1 MNIDEV
7 LERLGRRE
15 GGQQTIYHVEEL
27 PERPARYAE
36 AELKPALAAA
46 LRERGIERLYTH
58 QAEAIR
64 HVRDGKNVVVVTS
77 TASGKTLCY
86 WVPIVETLI
95 ENPLATALAIYP
107 TKALAQDQYRGLTAL
122 QEQVAELTFLCGTYD
137 GDTPQYHRRKLR
149 NHAAVVLTNPDMLHQ
164 GILPNHARWARFFQ
178 HLRFVVI
185 DEVHAYRGVFGS
197 HLANVVKRLHR
208 ICRHFGAR
216 PQFICSSAT
225 IANPREHAE
234 RLTSLPMEIV
244 TDDGSPRGGKK
255 FVLWNPPL
263 LAHEQQRAQQH
274 GWLTGGERRS
284 ALWTAVEILTALVR
298 NEVQTIAF
306 VQTRL
311 MAELLA
317 SYAKQ
322 YLGPVSKQL
331 ADRVEAYRGGYL
343 PEERR
348 ELERRLAT
356 GDILGV
362 ASTNALELGIDIGSL
377 DACILVGYP
386 GTIASLW
393 QRAGRAGR
401 GTGDSVVFLVAQNS
415 PIDQYLMY
423 HSRYLFDQNPERA
436 ITDPDNP
443 HIAVG
448 HIKCALHE
456 LPLPDDEV
464 ETFGEFAGAILEL
477 LEEQQ
482 TVSHLEGKWYWAST
496 DYPAAGVNLRNLCGP
511 VYAIQDTTEAERVIG
526 TLDEVSALGQLHDH
540 AVYIHSGEI
549 YFVDRLDLE
558 RKIAFVTRRDL
569 DYFTQS
575 VQSSRIRIDE
585 REDES
590 AWGDATVGFGDV
602 TVTTHIP
609 MFRKMK
615 FHARDSLGFE
625 KLELPSQEL
634 ETVALW
640 LVPPDRVREL
650 VQQHQRV
657 LGEGLT
663 GIANAL
669 VEVAPMFVMCDVQDI
684 GVVVDSSNLG
694 KDAIFLYDRYPG
706 GMGYAERCAEVIG
719 DLVRSVHTV
728 ISQCACQVGCPSCV
742 GAAVPSFAQTDLDS
756 AVRGR
761 IPDKEAALLILH
773 ALLGLQ
779 PYRPAHRHPDYPS
792 YPADFAPPPTGPA
805 PPSPS

>member
-1 MNIDEV
+1 M
-7 LERLGRRE
+7 RE
-15 GGQQTIYHVEEL
+15 G
-27 PERPARYAE
+27 
-36 AELKPALAAA
+36 KS
-46 LRERGIERLYTH
+46 
-58 QAEAIR
+58 
-64 HVRDGKNVVVVTS
+64 VVVVTS

-95 ENPLATALAIYP
+95 ENPLATALNIYP
-107 TKALAQDQYRGLTAL
+107 TKALAQDQYRGLTDL
-122 QEQVAELTFLCGTYD
+122 QEQVADLTFLCGTYD
-137 GDTPQYHRRKLR
+137 GDTPQHHRRKLR
-149 NHAAVVLTNPDMLHQ
+149 SQGSVILTNPDMLHQ

-178 HLRFVVI
+178 HLKYVVI

-197 HLANVVKRLHR
+197 HLANVVRRLHR
-208 ICRHFGAR
+208 ICRHFGSA

-234 RLTSLPMEIV
+234 RLTGRPMEIV
-244 TDDGSPRGGKK
+244 TNDGSPRGRKK

-263 LAHEQQRAQQH
+263 LAHEQGRESG

-284 ALWTAVEILTALVR
+284 ALWTAVEIMTALVKSDI
-298 NEVQTIAF
+298 QTIAF

-311 MAELLA
+311 MSELLA
-317 SYAKQ
+317 TYAQQ
-322 YLGPVSKQL
+322 YLSPVSKRL
-331 ADRVEAYRGGYL
+331 AERVQAYRGGYL

-348 ELERRLAT
+348 EIERRLAT

-386 GTIASLW
+386 GAIASLW

-401 GTGDSVVFLVAQNS
+401 GSEDSVVFLIAQNS

-423 HSRYLFDQNPERA
+423 HSGYLFAQNPERA

-448 HIKCALHE
+448 LIKCALHE

-464 ETFGEFAGAILEL
+464 ATFGAFADAILEL

-482 TVSHLEGKWYWAST
+482 TVRHIEGKWYWASSE
-496 DYPAAGVNLRNLCGP
+496 YPAAEVNLRNLCGP
-511 VYAIQDTTEAERVIG
+511 VYTIQDTTEADRVIG
-526 TLDEVSALGQLHDH
+526 TLDEVSALAQLHDH
-540 AVYIHSGEI
+540 AVYLHSGEI
-549 YFVDRLDLE
+549 YFVDQLDLDK
-558 RKIAFVTRRDL
+558 KIAFVTRRDL
-569 DYFTQS
+569 DYYTQS

-585 REDES
+585 PEGETPWREC
-590 AWGDATVGFGDV
+590 TVGFGDV

-625 KLELPSQEL
+625 KLELPPQEL
-634 ETVALW
+634 ETVSLW
-640 LVPPDRVREL
+640 LVPPERIVELCRQHNRV
-650 VQQHQRV
+650 V
-657 LGEGLT
+657 GEGLT
-663 GIANAL
+663 GIANAM

-694 KDAIFLYDRYPG
+694 RDAIFLYDRYPG
-706 GMGYAERCAEVIG
+706 GMGYAERCVEVIG
-719 DLVRSVHTV
+719 ELIQSVHTV
-728 ISQCACQVGCPSCV
+728 LSQCACQVGCPSCV

-761 IPDKEAALLILH
+761 IPSKEAALIILH
-773 ALLGLQ
+773 ELLGL
-779 PYRPAHRHPDYPS
+779 PPFRPAHRHPDYASFPDDS
-792 YPADFAPPPTGPA
+792 TPPPA
-805 PPSPS
+805 PGASPGR

>member
-1 MNIDEV
+1 MDIDAFLQR
-7 LERLGRRE
+7 LEAEGQGR
-15 GGQQTIYHVEEL
+15 QQIYHVEHL
-27 PERPARYAE
+27 PERPATYAE
-36 AELKPALAAA
+36 LELKAPLREA
-46 LRERGIERLYTH
+46 LRRRGIERLYTH
-58 QAEAIR
+58 QADAIR
-64 HVRDGKNVVVVTS
+64 HVRQGRHVVVVTS

-86 WVPIVETLI
+86 YVPIVETLI
-95 ENPLATALAIYP
+95 DDALATALTIYP
-107 TKALAQDQYRGLTAL
+107 TKALAQDQFRGLC
-122 QEQVAELTFLCGTYD
+122 ELRDEVEGLKFLCGPYD
-137 GDTPQYHRRKLR
+137 GDTPANQRRKLR
-149 NHAAVVLTNPDMLHQ
+149 SNASVILTNPDMLHQ

-178 HLRFVVI
+178 HLKYVVI

-197 HLANVVKRLHR
+197 HLANVVRRLHR
-208 ICRHFGAR
+208 VCRHFGSE
-216 PQFICSSAT
+216 PQFVCSSAT
-225 IANPREHAE
+225 IANPGEHAE
-234 RLTSLPMEIV
+234 RLTSRSMEV
-244 TDDGSPRGGKK
+244 VANDGSPRGPKK

-263 LAHEQQRAQQH
+263 LQHEQAREQH

-284 ALWTAVEILTALVR
+284 ALWTAVEILTRLVKSGI
-298 NEVQTIAF
+298 QTIAF

-317 SYAKQ
+317 TYAKQ
-322 YLGPVSKQL
+322 YLAPVSRQL
-331 ADRVEAYRGGYL
+331 AERVQAYRGGYL

-348 ELERRLAT
+348 EIERRLAT

-362 ASTNALELGIDIGSL
+362 SSTNALELGIDIGSL

-401 GTGDSVVFLVAQNS
+401 GVEDSAVFLVAQNS

-423 HSRYLFDQNPERA
+423 HSGYLFQQNPERA

-456 LPLPDDEV
+456 LPLPDEEV
-464 ETFGEFAGAILEL
+464 ATFGDYADAILEL

-482 TVSHLEGKWYWAST
+482 VARHIEGKWYWASSE
-496 DYPAAGVNLRNLCGP
+496 YPAAAVNLRTLCGP
-511 VYAIQDTTEAERVIG
+511 VYTIQDTTEGEQVIG
-526 TLDEVSALGQLHDH
+526 TMDEVSALAQLHDH
-540 AVYIHSGEI
+540 AVYIHSGEV

-558 RKIAFVTRRDL
+558 KKVAFVERREL

-585 REDES
+585 AEEETN
-590 AWGDATVGFGDV
+590 WGECALGFGDV

-625 KLELPSQEL
+625 NLELPPQEL

-640 LVPPDRVREL
+640 LVPPDRVREI
-650 VQQHQRV
+650 VQSHGLV

-663 GIANAL
+663 GIANAM
-669 VEVAPMFVMCDVQDI
+669 VEVAPIYVMCDVQDI
-684 GVVVDSSNLG
+684 GVVVDSTNLG

-706 GMGYAERCAEVIG
+706 GMGYAERCVEVMGELI
-719 DLVRSVHTV
+719 RSVHTV
-728 ISQCACQVGCPSCV
+728 VSQCACQVGCPSCV

-756 AVRGR
+756 SVRGR
-761 IPDKEAALLILH
+761 IPSKDAARVVLH
-773 ALLGLQ
+773 ELLGLA
-779 PYRPAHRHPDYPS
+779 PFSPARRVGD
-792 YPADFAPPPTGPA
+792 
-805 PPSPS
+805 